1 MKSKSLASQRRENKG
16 RASVNK
22 RIKFESLED
31 RRFMAADVIFDN
43 STGTL
48 YLEGSDTSRDVAVVR
63 IDTKGTSSQVD
74 DQVVYNLKWTAG
86 ISSGEFFGSY
96 NRAAV
101 KSIVFNGYAYND
113 LFNNLTSIPSEID
126 GGAGNDILLGGFG
139 NDVIFGGDSN
149 DYIDGRKGNDSL
161 FGGAGN
167 DTIFGDKGND
177 SLFGGLGTDFLFG
190 GAGADSLFGES
201 GTDWLD
207 GGADIEVT
215 MHGGTGIDTF
225 IDDTNSFPGGDFTS
239 ADKWSTQHSDAAM
252 FDYNVANDSLRSSQ
266 RLQAYLISKQ
276 NQTPNPTPVS
286 LNSAVLAFAQGK
298 LGQKIGDGG
307 CTRLIEAA
315 LESVGAK
322 PGENFSSPGFYVWGR
337 LLVAGEAMTPGDII
351 QFAPG
356 TKFQTPTSS
365 LWMDSFFGHAAIIES
380 VSGTTITM
388 LNQNMAGSP
397 VIRTTVDLA
406 TITAGSFAVYRAV
419 PK

>member
-1 MKSKSLASQRRENKG
+1 MKRKSLASERRDNKS
-16 RASVNK
+16 RTNVNK
-22 RIKFESLED
+22 RIKFELLED
-31 RRFMAADVIFDN
+31 RKFMAADVVFDN

-48 YLEGSDTSRDVAVVR
+48 YLEGSDASRDSAIVR
-63 IDTKGTSSQVD
+63 IDNKGTLSQAD
-74 DQVVYNLKWTAG
+74 DQVVYSLKWTAG
-86 ISSGEFFGSY
+86 ISAGEFFGSY

-101 KSIVFNGYAYND
+101 KSIVFNGYADND
-113 LFNNLTSIPSEID
+113 KFNNLTSIPSAAD

-139 NDVIFGGDSN
+139 NDVIFGGDNN
-149 DYIDGRKGNDSL
+149 DYIDSRTGNDSL
-161 FGGAGN
+161 YGGAGN

-177 SLFGGLGTDFLFG
+177 SLFGGSGTDFLFG

-201 GTDWLD
+201 GNDWLD
-207 GGADIEVT
+207 GGAGIEVQ

-225 IDDTNSFPGGDFTS
+225 IDDTKSFPGGDFTS
-239 ADKWSTQHSDAAM
+239 TDKWSTQHSDAAM

-266 RLQAYLISKQ
+266 RLQAYLNSKP
-276 NQTPNPTPVS
+276 NPNPTPVS

-298 LGQKIGDGG
+298 LGQKVGDGG

-322 PGENFSSPGFYVWGR
+322 PGENLNSPGFYVWGR

-356 TKFQTPTSS
+356 TTFQTPTSS
-365 LWMDSFFGHAAIIES
+365 LWMDSLFGHAAIIES
-380 VSGTTITM
+380 VNGTTITM